1 MPKKLVVSISLS
13 ITSSSSVM
21 SSQASLKIAYN
32 GEIHRSRVDLNVFH
46 LRDLERLV
54 AQTFQLEPSA
64 FVIQY
69 TDAEGDRLNVSSDA
83 EYAEAC
89 RVFLTQS
96 SDAVKSLKF
105 VAVSRHQAAFQE
117 KVTDPIV
124 TSIEQLIAALNVTL
138 EKVKSEHWAAHAHA
152 TGDALT
158 HAALDARESLDAAR
172 HVVEAFPH
180 EHKAPAPAAGGKSAA
195 EGFSSFAQGL
205 VGQIKQFIPEKK
217 DAAPAP
223 AAAPK
228 PEPEVKAPAP
238 APAPVAVP
246 VPAPVAVPEPAP
258 VAVPAAPVAA
268 PEAPVVAAGVPVAF
282 SESELKWADELSL
295 VHNIFPNVSSARVI
309 DMLEQ
314 CDGNVNVV
322 LNTLMEDA

>member
-1 MPKKLVVSISLS
+1 
-13 ITSSSSVM
+13 M
-21 SSQASLKIAYN
+21 SSQAALKIAFN

-46 LRDLERLV
+46 LSDLLRLV
-54 AQTFQLEPSA
+54 AQTFRLEPGS

-69 TDAEGDRLNVSSDA
+69 TDAEGDRLNVGSDA

-89 RVFLTQS
+89 RVFLSS

-105 VAVSRHQAAFQE
+105 VAVPHHQAAFQE
-117 KVTDPIV
+117 KIADPIV
-124 TSIEQLIAALNVTL
+124 TSIENLIHALTATL
-138 EKVKSEHWAAHAHA
+138 EKVKSESWASNAQMHESI
-152 TGDALT
+152 DAV
-158 HAALDARESLDAAR
+158 R
-172 HVVEAFPH
+172 HSMQEIPYEQVAKETT
-180 EHKAPAPAAGGKSAA
+180 AGAKTAA

-217 DAAPAP
+217 DAAALAAKPEAEQKAPAPPTP
-223 AAAPK
+223 AAAP
-228 PEPEVKAPAP
+228 APVQVVPSP

-246 VPAPVAVPEPAP
+246 VPVP
-258 VAVPAAPVAA
+258 VAVPAPVATPVAA
-268 PEAPVVAAGVPVAF
+268 PVMEAPVATGVPVAF
-282 SESELKWADELSL
+282 SEAELKWADELSL

-314 CDGNVNVV
+314 CEGNVNVV